1 MANFAMTT
9 LATEIFSQ
17 YFCLT
22 YYLWTYS
29 CSVKICLRDSSL
41 GQRCLIVTLQAPVT
55 PERKLGPEGSSV
67 TDPTLYRSLARA
79 LQYLTFTRTNLSYE
93 VQQLCLYMHDPQ
105 EPHLNAMKRVLL
117 VRLPD
122 PKLKTLGERGIECI
136 FVGYAEY
143 SKAFRFYV
151 NEPNDPV
158 SINSIIESKDA
169 IFDENRFSLVPR
181 PSQRSL
187 VNETEDVGCSEV
199 PEEVTGEEQGMRH
212 GIPSFK
218 QSQGIILLDI
228 MLMVRISTI
237 RVLIAMASIHNLIIH
252 QMDVKTA
259 FLNGDLDEDVYMN
272 QPQGFIMPD
281 NKNKRSFLSSK
292 FSMKDIRGGDV
303 ILGIRIKHES
313 NEIVDM

>member
-1 MANFAMTT
+1 MLNCNPCRTPVD
-9 LATEIFSQ
+9 TE
-17 YFCLT
+17 
-22 YYLWTYS
+22 
-29 CSVKICLRDSSL
+29 K
-41 GQRCLIVTLQAPVT
+41 
-55 PERKLGPEGSSV
+55 KLGPEGSSV

-79 LQYLTFTRTNLSYE
+79 LQYLTFTRPNLSYE
-93 VQQLCLYMHDPQ
+93 VQQLF
-105 EPHLNAMKRVLL
+105 

-187 VNETEDVGCSEV
+187 VNETEDIGCSVV
-199 PEEVTGEEQGMRH
+199 PEEVTGEYH
-212 GIPSFK
+212 KTADCYGI
-218 QSQGIILLDI
+218 
-228 MLMVRISTI
+228 
-237 RVLIAMASIHNLIIH
+237 IHNLIIH
-252 QMDVKTA
+252 QMDVNTA
-259 FLNGDLDEDVYMN
+259 FLNGDLDEEQAPKQWHQKFDEVVDMT
-272 QPQGFIMPD
+272 
-281 NKNKRSFLSSK
+281 KEFLSSK
-292 FSMKDIRGGDV
+292 FSMKDIGEADV

-313 NEIVDM
+313 NEIADMYG